1 MTTDI
6 LKIGKIVLDGSSKK
20 PPKFPEVKFREP
32 VSFDAFVEKKLSNGE
47 LTYQLKFQLE
57 ELLDQW
63 REYNKGCFEII
74 KGALRDE
81 HITDR

>member
-32 VSFDAFVEKKLSNGE
+32 VSFDTFVEKKIASGEING
-47 LTYQLKFQLE
+47 QLAEHYKEDLE
-57 ELLDQW
+57 KW
-63 REYNKGCFEII
+63 RKYNKGCFE
-74 KGALRDE
+74 R
-81 HITDR
+81 